1 MYARAIVI
9 GTEGEKRRRKDCKE
23 EEEKRLM
30 NPSRSIE
37 RIKEKKKETPRRA
50 TRERFDEERTKEKAN
65 RKEDPSLLLQVRTTG
80 GEV

>member
-37 RIKEKKKETPRRA
+37 RIKGKKKGNSTPRDARKI
-50 TRERFDEERTKEKAN
+50 RRRTYE
-65 RKEDPSLLLQVRTTG
+65 
-80 GEV
+80 GESK